1 MILFCVCELRAG
13 CTASPSDT
21 SALYAGRIFII
32 YPLNLKRLL
41 FLRPYI
47 RLVTFHE
54 DFSSCLQVAG
64 AGGNH
69 QQGEVKLSNLIGD
82 VQTRKFILMVFV
94 VAHTQLAGK
103 REGLELVPYIR
114 ASRTFI

>member
-1 MILFCVCELRAG
+1 MILFFVCERRAG

-21 SALYAGRIFII
+21 SVLYAGRIFII

-64 AGGNH
+64 ARGNH
-69 QQGEVKLSNLIGD
+69 QQGEVKFSNFIG
-82 VQTRKFILMVFV
+82 KFKLGNLF
-94 VAHTQLAGK
+94 
-103 REGLELVPYIR
+103 
-114 ASRTFI
+114 